1 MFAPHLAYVLI
12 LPRLVCFHI
21 TMFCGKKRSML
32 QHKLVPSQIPILQV
46 ALPFFSQAA
55 QAVRTLSGQ
64 FESVI

>member
-1 MFAPHLAYVLI
+1 MFAPHLAYVFNSPQVGLFSHHHV
-12 LPRLVCFHI
+12 LR
-21 TMFCGKKRSML
+21 KKRSML

-64 FESVI
+64 W